1 MLAGDSGIVAK
12 TQHRP
17 MVLVIAGSDS
27 GGGAGIQA
35 DQRAITALGA
45 HPLTAVTALTAQDTR
60 GVHAVQPTAPEVLR
74 AQLSVLIEDFPIA
87 AIKTGMLADTTVLDI
102 VVEALDRLPGLP
114 LVVDPVMVAT
124 TGARLLTPA
133 AIARL
138 QQLLPRA
145 SLITPNWPEALVL
158 AELPVD
164 TRIEPRE
171 LLACLRQRYQVPVL
185 LKGGHA
191 DVDSAML
198 TDWLDTGT
206 GRIRRFRGARL
217 PIRPHG
223 TGCSLASAIA
233 AGLAGGQGLDEAVA
247 CALRALRKALQH
259 GQTLGQG
266 GLTIPD
272 FHWRVRPPRRA
283 ASRST

>member
-1 MLAGDSGIVAK
+1 MLAESLGAVAK

-17 MVLVIAGSDS
+17 MVLVVAGSDS

-45 HPLTAVTALTAQDTR
+45 HPVTAVTALTAQDTR

-74 AQLSVLIEDFPIA
+74 AQLSVLTEDFPISA
-87 AIKTGMLADTTVLDI
+87 VKTGMLADTTVLAL
-102 VVEALDRLPGLP
+102 VVEALDRLPGP
-114 LVVDPVMVAT
+114 PVVVDPVMIAT
-124 TGARLLTPA
+124 TGARLLAPE
-133 AIARL
+133 AIAMLAER
-138 QQLLPRA
+138 LLPRA
-145 SLITPNWPEALVL
+145 GLITPNWPEALVL
-158 AELPVD
+158 AGLPAD
-164 TRIEPRE
+164 ASIPPRE
-171 LLACLRQRYQVPVL
+171 LLACLRQRFGVPVL

-191 DVDSAML
+191 EPDADTL
-198 TDWLDTGT
+198 FDWLDTGS
-206 GRIRRFRGARL
+206 GPVHRYRSRRL

-233 AGLAGGQGLDEAVA
+233 AGLAGGLPLRPAVEQ
-247 CALRALRKALQH
+247 ALRALRLALKH

-272 FHWRVRPPRRA
+272 FHWRVKPAGRR
-283 ASRST
+283 

>member
-1 MLAGDSGIVAK
+1 
-12 TQHRP
+12 

-158 AELPVD
+158 ADLPAD
-164 TRIEPRE
+164 SPIPPGE
-171 LLACLRQRYQVPVL
+171 LLALLRQRYRVPVL

-191 DVDSAML
+191 AAADSDML
-198 TDWLDTGT
+198 VDWLDTGS
-206 GRIRRFRGARL
+206 GRIRRFRSRRL

-223 TGCSLASAIA
+223 TGCSLASAVA
-233 AGLAGGQGLDEAVA
+233 AGLASGLPLPEAVA
-247 CALRALRKALQH
+247 RALRALRQALQH

-272 FHWRVRPPRRA
+272 FHWRVKTPQRR
-283 ASRST
+283 